1 MSMATSDPAP
11 NDIGAYQRLHKLGE
25 GTYGVVFK
33 AREKATGKIVALK
46 KIKLENEENGMPST
60 SLREITVLKEL
71 RHPNIVQ
78 LYTIVY
84 QDKHNLQLVFEFLDY
99 DLKKHMENATEGMPA
114 EVVRSYMYQLLS
126 GMRYC
131 HARRIIHRDLK
142 PQNLLIDAN
151 GTLKIADFGL
161 ARCFGVPLRNY
172 THEVVTLW
180 YRSPE
185 VLLGCKTYG
194 IGLDMWSIGCIFG
207 EMAIHN
213 AMFPGD
219 SEIDQLFKIF
229 QVLGTPDE
237 QIWPGVHDL
246 PDYKPHFPKWP
257 KSSLE
262 LYADKLGTAG
272 VDLLDG
278 LLTYFPGQRTSA
290 ARALQHP
297 YFEGLDKSMYE
308 M

>member
-1 MSMATSDPAP
+1 
-11 NDIGAYQRLHKLGE
+11 LGE

-172 THEVVTLW
+172 THE
-180 YRSPE
+180 
-185 VLLGCKTYG
+185 
-194 IGLDMWSIGCIFG
+194 
-207 EMAIHN
+207 
-213 AMFPGD
+213 
-219 SEIDQLFKIF
+219 LFKIF

-297 YFEGLDKSMYE
+297 QCSVSHTDREDDVLGKGMVTQVRSLPCDGDLGGLRIVGGTV
-308 M
+308 